1 MRRRRDEGQKTGN
14 AHLDPVWLWNWQE
27 GFQEVKAT
35 FRSALDRMKED
46 KDFVFTCSSAAFYEW
61 VEKNNPAM
69 FAEIR
74 KRVEEGRW
82 ELAGGYSR
90 TATSRPGKPL
100 CVRGCM
106 DSVIFWRSSEKWR

>member
-1 MRRRRDEGQKTGN
+1 MKDKKLYMIGN

-74 KRVEEGRW
+74 KEWRKGAGSW
-82 ELAGGYSR
+82 QAAGGYSR

-100 CVRGCM
+100 CARGCM